1 MISKFLD
8 EKEAKL
14 TEIKDGLEDG
24 DALVIINL

>member
-1 MISKFLD
+1 MISKLLD